1 MPDDWIA
8 VSCSSAEIESRSAE
22 VDGLSA
28 ESASWSAEIAS
39 KSAEVAL
46 CKKET
51 GWVCGMRCL
60 LSETEK
66 ARAMAGFFFFYSIS
80 SEYHVGRINWPK
92 MIGCKWLAITESY
105 FG

>member
-1 MPDDWIA
+1 
-8 VSCSSAEIESRSAE
+8 
-22 VDGLSA
+22 
-28 ESASWSAEIAS
+28 
-39 KSAEVAL
+39 
-46 CKKET
+46 
-51 GWVCGMRCL
+51 MRCL

>member
-8 VSCSSAEIESRSAE
+8 VSCSSAEIESRLAE

-28 ESASWSAEIAS
+28 ESASWSAEI
-39 KSAEVAL
+39 AL

-80 SEYHVGRINWPK
+80 SEYHMGRINWPK